1 MYRSSAYMSG
11 VPEKDTPCMSPTS
24 ENHSDYFRAMSISAL
39 VLFDHQLRDLTIA
52 VNLVYNARMLSKPTP
67 ISDLASYLKSSGT
80 PRTKE
85 NILRVAKMLSMT
97 EAETQLA
104 LMLVDPNAVES

>member
-1 MYRSSAYMSG
+1 LYRSSAYMS
-11 VPEKDTPCMSPTS
+11 
-24 ENHSDYFRAMSISAL
+24 SDYFRAMSISAL
-39 VLFDHQLRDLTIA
+39 GLSDHPLGCLTIA
-52 VNLVYNARMLSKPTP
+52 VNLVYNARVLPKPTP
-67 ISDLASYLKSSGT
+67 ISDLASYLKSSGM

-104 LMLVDPNAVES
+104 LMLVDPKAVES